1 LINKLV
7 FENLK
12 FRPVRTTLSVL
23 AIGVEVMLMLT
34 IVGISEGLLAD
45 SQQRARGVGADIL
58 IRPDG
63 SSAISLSSA
72 PIKEGE
78 ARWVGAQPH
87 VTIAVGSIV
96 VPVSGLT
103 TMTGIDFNEFDKLSG
118 GFKYLEG
125 GPPRQSGD
133 VVVDRYYAQEQN
145 LNVGSRVTLLNVK
158 WRVCGIIEE
167 GKLARIVAPIRVVQ
181 DATANTGKISQIWV
195 RVDDPK
201 NIRPVIAALKRVW
214 PARPIYSMPEFL
226 SLISPSNVPGL
237 TAFIRVI
244 IGLSVV
250 VGFLVVFLSMYT
262 AVLERTREVGI
273 LKALGASPGFVVTM
287 LLRETVLLAIFG
299 CLIGIALSFGSRY
312 LIMTFVPGSLSQHIV
327 PGWWPVAGAVAIA
340 GALLGATYPGWRAAR
355 QDPIEAL
362 SYE

>member
-1 LINKLV
+1 
-7 FENLK
+7 
-12 FRPVRTTLSVL
+12 
-23 AIGVEVMLMLT
+23 
-34 IVGISEGLLAD
+34 
-45 SQQRARGVGADIL
+45 
-58 IRPDG
+58 
-63 SSAISLSSA
+63 
-72 PIKEGE
+72 
-78 ARWVGAQPH
+78 
-87 VTIAVGSIV
+87 
-96 VPVSGLT
+96 
-103 TMTGIDFNEFDKLSG
+103 
-118 GFKYLEG
+118 
-125 GPPRQSGD
+125 

-145 LNVGSRVTLLNVK
+145 LKVGSRVTLLNVK

-201 NIRPVIAALKRVW
+201 NIRPVIAALKKVW
-214 PARPIYSMPEFL
+214 PARPIYSMAEFL

-250 VGFLVVFLSMYT
+250 VGFLVVFLAMYT

-327 PGWWPVAGAVAIA
+327 PGWWPVAGAVAIV